1 MVLPTCLKQSFSVT
15 SVWVCN
21 GLSSHSVSFLTSCPP
36 ASWAVPKQR
45 PLSRLLPMHK
55 WGTGGRWPC
64 TDEPSHSNRDHQG
77 GELKGRTASRWD
89 LCMGQPDR
97 EGHLPRVL
105 SLTSVHL
112 QRSGYFLRFIW
123 LAISV
128 FITILKRRLYSATSL
143 AGGGDLL
150 VIIPWDQLT
159 FLSFCP
165 CPMLSCCSGRDTP
178 GVSSPWGPL
187 TCFRISPRKWI

>member
-1 MVLPTCLKQSFSVT
+1 MASLPTRSRFWHPVLQPP
-15 SVWVCN
+15 
-21 GLSSHSVSFLTSCPP
+21 GLCPSRDLWADYSQCINEGQVGGGLALTSHHTQIEII
-36 ASWAVPKQR
+36 K
-45 PLSRLLPMHK
+45 
-55 WGTGGRWPC
+55 GG
-64 TDEPSHSNRDHQG
+64 G
-77 GELKGRTASRWD
+77 LKGRGASRWD

-105 SLTSVHL
+105 SLRSVHL